1 MTGIA
6 RLTGTVKHYD
16 WGGEDFI
23 PFLLQINNDA
33 KKPFAEY
40 WMGVHP
46 LADCRIETGN
56 GEQKLLRD
64 FIRENKEASLGSYVN
79 TKFGDLPYLLK
90 IMDVKKML
98 SIQVHPSKAAAE
110 KGFAEENAA
119 GIPLT
124 SPKRNYKDANH
135 KPELIAALNDFWLLH
150 GFKPADQLNK
160 ILDTVPE
167 LNELKTAFE
176 KNNYERLYR
185 KVMTMPQP
193 EVNRLL
199 QPLLDRIIPLY
210 QTNKLHKTQEDF
222 WAARA
227 ALTFSK
233 GVDIDRGIFS
243 VYFFNI
249 LLLKKGEAIFQDAGV
264 PHAYLEGTGVEIM
277 SNSDNVLRGGL
288 TPKHVDVNELLKH
301 VKCEATRF
309 TIFKPGN
316 DTEKETIYATPAP
329 DFELSRIQLDKGM
342 SHAITSSTAEIFI
355 LTKGKASLSAGE
367 AVIELYPGNPAA
379 IVFAGTKAQL
389 AGTENAA
396 VFRATVPIHNGE

>member
-16 WGGEDFI
+16 WGGMDFI
-23 PFLLQINNDA
+23 PFLLQIKNDA

-40 WMGVHP
+40 WLGVHP

-64 FIRENKEASLGSYVN
+64 SIRENKEASLGSYVN
-79 TKFGDLPYLLK
+79 KKFGDLPYLLK
-90 IMDVKKML
+90 IMDVKDML
-98 SIQVHPSKAAAE
+98 SIQVHPSKADAE

-150 GFKPADQLNK
+150 GFKPADQLSK
-160 ILDTVPE
+160 VLDTIPE
-167 LNELKTAFE
+167 LNELKTAFGN
-176 KNNYERLYR
+176 NNYEGLYR
-185 KVMTMPQP
+185 KVMMMPQP

-233 GVDIDRGIFS
+233 GSAIDRGIFS

-249 LLLKKGEAIFQDAGV
+249 LLLKKGEAIFQDAGI

-301 VKCEATRF
+301 VKCEATLF
-309 TIFKPGN
+309 SILKPGN
-316 DTEKETIYATPAP
+316 DHEKETIYTTPAP
-329 DFELSRIQLDKGM
+329 DFELSCIQLDKGITYT
-342 SHAITSSTAEIFI
+342 ITSSTAEIFI
-355 LTKGKASLSAGE
+355 LTKGKASLSAT
-367 AVIELYPGNPAA
+367 ANLIELYPGNPAA
-379 IVFAGTKAQL
+379 IVFAGVQAQL
-389 AGTENAA
+389 TGIENTT
-396 VFRATVPIHNGE
+396 VFRATVPIHSGE